1 MSIGQIVVQREE
13 SGEDTFNI
21 PSGGYVVIGRSS
33 SADIQI
39 SDLSISKLHCRITH
53 RGDKFLLEDLGS
65 RNHTYLNGE
74 KIDAV
79 VALQNND
86 LITAGRVDV
95 WFYNEVESGNSPV
108 SSIKPDEDSKVD
120 LSSVSPSESAEPVPF
135 SFHSTGEMPVIDQAD
150 FEEKAEKSEDVLK
163 EYAVP
168 RRVTERTSAIDR
180 KTRSRRTTDKVPT
193 SKETSDSI
201 SVPSTPM
208 STTALL
214 ESASSPEDAMFISML
229 LSSGDVSINTTQIA
243 ECIKIQKRN
252 PRFTLA
258 QVMQKKGYVDAIKI
272 AELMGVVGNILNFEQ
287 AEIPR
292 TTSGR
297 YKVAEVASAPQSK
310 EDEKRQQKFFIKVI
324 RARGFIKQD
333 QLRKCM
339 LLHQKYIANGVSVR
353 FLELLIREGYMT
365 KEQVTEAWR
374 FVTGDVPYIID
385 GYKMISLIG
394 VGGMGYIYK
403 ARQISMDRL
412 VAIKILSEEYSSNP
426 QLNELFLKEARA
438 VAKLNH
444 ENIIAGYDFGRKNDF
459 CFFVMEY
466 VDGVSLH
473 EKLKNSGDKLPI
485 SEGIEVITQVT
496 KALEHASA
504 RGFVHRDIKPENI
517 LIKKDGLVKL
527 CDLGL
532 AERIDDSRK
541 KDQDFGTPAFMSPEQ
556 IRSETGID
564 IRSDIYSLGI
574 TFYRTI
580 FGKLPFQG
588 SAREI
593 MAKHLTE
600 KVKFP
605 VEPASHREKRA
616 IEIIE
621 KMTTK
626 EKADRYQEPCEL
638 LKDLADAKSPQML
651 QIPKPD
657 MLKGIDATVA
667 IPKLSRRKKLALKR
681 RRRRR

>member
-13 SGEDTFNI
+13 SGEETFNI

-53 RGDKFLLEDLGS
+53 QGDKFLLEDLGS
-65 RNHTYLNGE
+65 RNYTYVNGE
-74 KIDAV
+74 KIETV
-79 VALQNND
+79 VTLQNND
-86 LITAGRVDV
+86 LVTAGRVDV
-95 WFYNEVESGNSPV
+95 WFYNEENTEKSLG
-108 SSIKPDEDSKVD
+108 PDEDSKID
-120 LSSVSPSESAEPVPF
+120 LTSAISENGEPDKPF
-135 SFHSTGEMPVIDQAD
+135 SFHSTGEMPVINRTD
-150 FEEKAEKSEDVLK
+150 FESKSVDKTSENALGD
-163 EYAVP
+163 YAVP
-168 RRVTERTSAIDR
+168 RKITEKTSAISR
-180 KTRSRRTTDKVPT
+180 KIRFRKPTEDDSSQQKSDPVPEEPKRIPTTT
-193 SKETSDSI
+193 
-201 SVPSTPM
+201 
-208 STTALL
+208 LL
-214 ESASSPEDAMFISML
+214 ESAGSPGDAMLISML
-229 LSSGDVSINTTQIA
+229 LSSNEININTSQIA
-243 ECIKIQKRN
+243 ECIKLQKRN
-252 PRFTLA
+252 PRFNLG
-258 QVMQKKGYVDAIKI
+258 QVLQKKGYVDSIKM
-272 AELMGVVGNILNFEQ
+272 AELLNVVGNVLNFEQ
-287 AEIPR
+287 SEIPR

-297 YKVAEVASAPQSK
+297 YKVAELPNTPQSK
-310 EDEKRQQKFFIKVI
+310 EEEKRNQKFFIKVI
-324 RARGFIKQD
+324 RSRKFITQE

-339 LLHQKYIANGVSVR
+339 LLHQKYAANGVSIR

-365 KEQVTEAWR
+365 KEQVAEAWR
-374 FVTGDVPYIID
+374 FVTGEVSYKID

-444 ENIIAGYDFGRKNDF
+444 ENIISGYDFGRKNEF

-485 SEGIEVITQVT
+485 SEGIDIITQVT
-496 KALEHASA
+496 KSLEHASA

-517 LIKKDGLVKL
+517 LIKKDGIVKL

-532 AERIDDSRK
+532 AERIDDTRK
-541 KDQDFGTPAFMSPEQ
+541 KEQDFGTPAFMSPEQ
-556 IRSETGID
+556 IRSEPNID

-574 TFYRTI
+574 TFYRTL
-580 FGKLPFQG
+580 FGKIPFQG
-588 SAREI
+588 SSREI

-600 KVKFP
+600 KIKFP
-605 VEPASHREKRA
+605 QDSVSEREKRA
-616 IEIIE
+616 IEIID
-621 KMTTK
+621 KMTAK
-626 EKADRYQEPCEL
+626 EKNNRYQDPAEL
-638 LKDLADAKSPQML
+638 IKDLGSAKNPEMI
-651 QIPKPD
+651 QISRGD
-657 MLKGIDATVA
+657 LLKGIDATVA
-667 IPKLSRRKKLALKR
+667 IPKLSRRKKLSLKR

>member
-13 SGEDTFNI
+13 SGEETFNI

-39 SDLSISKLHCRITH
+39 SDLSISKLHCRITN

-65 RNHTYLNGE
+65 RNYTYLNGE

-86 LITAGRVDV
+86 LITAGRIDV
-95 WFYNEVESGNSPV
+95 WFYSEEGSANPPV
-108 SSIKPDEDSKVD
+108 NKIEPDEDSKVE
-120 LSSVSPSESAEPVPF
+120 LVTPSTTESAEPAPF
-135 SFHSTGEMPVIDQAD
+135 SFHSTGEMPAIEDFALKEDQD
-150 FEEKAEKSEDVLK
+150 EKKLK

-168 RRVTERTSAIDR
+168 RRITERTSAIDR
-180 KTRSRRTTDKVPT
+180 KTRSRRTTEKVPT

-201 SVPSTPM
+201 SVPRAPI

-214 ESASSPEDAMFISML
+214 EAASSPEDAMFISML
-229 LSSGDVSINTTQIA
+229 LSSADVSINTSQIA
-243 ECIKIQKRN
+243 ECMKIQKRN
-252 PRFTLA
+252 PRLTLA
-258 QVMQKKGYVDAIKI
+258 QIMQKKGYVDAIKI
-272 AELMGVVGNILNFEQ
+272 AELMGLVGNILNFEQ
-287 AEIPR
+287 SEIPR

-297 YKVAEVASAPQSK
+297 YKVAQVADAPQSK
-310 EDEKRQQKFFIKVI
+310 EDEKRHQKFFIKVI

-339 LLHQKYIANGVSVR
+339 LLHQKYMANGVSVR

-374 FVTGDVPYIID
+374 FVTGDIPYIID

-426 QLNELFLKEARA
+426 KLNELFLKEARA

-444 ENIIAGYDFGRKNDF
+444 ENIIAGYDFGRKGDF

-485 SEGIEVITQVT
+485 SEGIEIITQVT

-532 AERIDDSRK
+532 AERIDDSK
-541 KDQDFGTPAFMSPEQ
+541 KKEQDFGTPAFMSPEQ
-556 IRSETGID
+556 IRSEPNLD

-605 VEPASHREKRA
+605 SEPTSHREKRA

-626 EKADRYQEPCEL
+626 EKADRYQEPSEL
-638 LKDLADAKSPQML
+638 LKDLADAKNPEMI